1 MYRQTRLSKGIH
13 LALLILITSIVFSN
27 TLDNTYHLDSKPR
40 VENNTEINEFWP
52 PARFFTDKRTGSII
66 PQVAEYRPL
75 MPLSHSIDSEIARV
89 TGTSKLAGFHVG
101 NIAIHIGSAILVYFL
116 FCLLLSNW
124 HRVAETETRSIQY
137 SHQAFVAALIF
148 AVHPIAGSSVNYIA
162 GRDLLLMVFFFIA
175 SMLVYFS
182 MRRTGDTVSG
192 WLVSLLLLSLAI
204 LSKQAAIVGFGLVFL
219 FEWILLD
226 VKFKDWRLWAR
237 TTLFAVPTLAF
248 FLLPKFL
255 IVNHNLG
262 DGLRT
267 IKSFTYPFT
276 MLDAHFFYYLRNF
289 VWPFEM
295 RALARVEMIESIL
308 VPTALVGLI
317 FILSTLFIA
326 WLLRER
332 QPLFTFTILA
342 YWLLF
347 ALTSSIFPF
356 QYWVTDYRQYL
367 PLVFLS
373 LIVTML
379 VFSPPR
385 KTLSVAVLS
394 GLVLYFSISSYHI
407 NSHWKTE
414 ESFWQQSVKYGATA
428 LAHQNYAL
436 AISGKHPELAEHHY
450 LEAIR
455 QVSFHIYANINL
467 GMLHIR
473 MGKKEEGLQRLRR
486 MVKLN
491 PNRASAHYWLSAGL
505 NSTGQKDEAL
515 KEIVLAADS
524 DTRSLWYQYAAAR
537 ALQNAGKRAESI
549 PYFERIISLNPDY
562 EQTEFWLGFS
572 YQKTGQSQK
581 AIDMYN
587 RFLQSHP
594 NHAQS
599 HFNLAHELKSVKDY
613 NTAVVHFKKTLELK
627 PSYRAAHLH
636 LSICYKALG
645 DDELAAHHMA
655 TYKSGD

>member
-1 MYRQTRLSKGIH
+1 
-13 LALLILITSIVFSN
+13 
-27 TLDNTYHLDSKPR
+27 
-40 VENNTEINEFWP
+40 
-52 PARFFTDKRTGSII
+52 
-66 PQVAEYRPL
+66 
-75 MPLSHSIDSEIARV
+75 MPLSHSIDSEIARA

-124 HRVAETETRSIQY
+124 SRVAETETKSIHY

-248 FLLPKFL
+248 FLLRYFW
-255 IVNHNLG
+255 IVNPDSG
-262 DGLRT
+262 GSLRT

-308 VPTALVGLI
+308 VPTALVGLT
-317 FILSTLFIA
+317 FIIITLFIA

-332 QPLFTFTILA
+332 QPLFTFIILA

-356 QYWVTDYRQYL
+356 QYVVTDYRQYL

-373 LIVTML
+373 LTVTML
-379 VFSPPR
+379 VFSSDR

-394 GLVLYFSISSYHI
+394 GLVLYFSISSYYI
-407 NSHWKTE
+407 NTHWKTE

-436 AISGKHPELAEHHY
+436 AIVGKHPELAEHHY

-455 QVSFHIYANINL
+455 QVPAHVYANINL
-467 GMLHIR
+467 GMLQIR
-473 MGKKEEGLQRLRR
+473 TGREEEGLRRLKW

-515 KEIVLAADS
+515 KEVVLAADS
-524 DTRSLWYQYAAAR
+524 DTRSLWYQYKAAR

-549 PYFERIISLNPDY
+549 PYFERIIGLDPDF

-599 HFNLAHELKSVKDY
+599 HFNLAHELKTVKDY

-636 LSICYKALG
+636 LSSCYKALG
-645 DDELAAHHMA
+645 DETSAEKHEII
-655 TYKSGD
+655 YKEMK